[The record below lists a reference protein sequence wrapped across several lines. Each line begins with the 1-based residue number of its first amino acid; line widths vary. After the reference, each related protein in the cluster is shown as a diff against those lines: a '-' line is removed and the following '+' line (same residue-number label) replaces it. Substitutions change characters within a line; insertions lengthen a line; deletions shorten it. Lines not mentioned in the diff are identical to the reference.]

1 MAMYITL
8 ILQITV
14 DALLRL
20 HVTMIEGPKL
30 TGEWRRVQGNLKIT
44 SFLASIITMLVL
56 NLNVLKT
63 FYGAGK
69 NLNSN

>member
-1 MAMYITL
+1 
-8 ILQITV
+8 
-14 DALLRL
+14 
-20 HVTMIEGPKL
+20 MIEGPKL

>member
-1 MAMYITL
+1 MAMYVTL

-14 DALLRL
+14 DALVRL

-44 SFLASIITMLVL
+44 SFLASIVIMLVL
-56 NLNVLKT
+56 NINVLKK
-63 FYGAGK
+63 FCGASK